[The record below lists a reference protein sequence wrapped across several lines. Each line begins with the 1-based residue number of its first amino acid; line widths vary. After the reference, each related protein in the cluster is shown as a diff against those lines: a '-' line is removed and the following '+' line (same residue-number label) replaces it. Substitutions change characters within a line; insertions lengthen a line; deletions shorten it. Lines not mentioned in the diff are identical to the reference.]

1 MAILD
6 LIEHPN
12 EASNEIVHRVP
23 QNDSGEFALGSQ
35 LVVRESQKAIFVRDG
50 KALDVLGPGRHT
62 LSTQNIPFLT
72 GLLGIP
78 FGGKSPFR
86 AEVYFVTTRELTDL
100 KWGTPQPLA
109 FRDNDFGMVRLRAI
123 GAYSIR
129 VAEPQLF
136 VTQVVGTRASMTTA
150 DLDDFLRGIVINEIS
165 DMLGS
170 VKTSLLDIQGMTR
183 ELADTARAAL
193 SDDFGRLGL
202 QLSSFQVIAITPPD
216 EVAKRIDERSG
227 IGAIGDMR
235 TYTQF
240 QTAQAIRDAANSP
253 GTGGDMTGIGVG
265 LGAGAG
271 IGQAMAGALRDA
283 YSPQQPAQQPAGA
296 AAPAT
301 VTCPNCN
308 ANVPVTSKF
317 CPNCGHNLAPAP
329 VICSKCGTEN
339 TPSAKFCTNCGNA
352 LAPAAAG
359 DTPPK
364 PDKG

>member
-6 LIEHPN
+6 LIEHAN
-12 EASNEIVHRVP
+12 EASTEIVHRVP
-23 QNDSGEFALGSQ
+23 HNDSGEFALGSQ

-50 KALDVLGPGRHT
+50 KALDILGPGRHT

-72 GLLGIP
+72 GLLGLP

-129 VAEPQLF
+129 VADPQLF
-136 VTQVVGTRASMTTA
+136 VTQVVGTRPSLTTS
-150 DLDDFLRGIVINEIS
+150 DLDDFLRGIIINEIS
-165 DMLGS
+165 DLLGT
-170 VKTSLLDIQGMTR
+170 VHTSLLDIQGMSK
-183 ELADTARAAL
+183 ELADSARAAL
-193 SDDFGRLGL
+193 SDDFDRLGL
-202 QLSSFQVIAITPPD
+202 QLSTFQVIAITPPD

-227 IGAIGDMR
+227 IGALGDMR

-240 QTAQAIRDAANSP
+240 QTAQAIRDAANNP
-253 GTGGDMTGIGVG
+253 GSGGDMTGIGVG

-283 YSPQQPAQQPAGA
+283 YAPQPASQPAGVA
-296 AAPAT
+296 ATPAT
-301 VTCPNCN
+301 ISCP
-308 ANVPVTSKF
+308 
-317 CPNCGHNLAPAP
+317 
-329 VICSKCGTEN
+329 
-339 TPSAKFCTNCGNA
+339 
-352 LAPAAAG
+352 
-359 DTPPK
+359 
-364 PDKG
+364 